1 MAVTRKSVLRW
12 SPVVDAELARAGVP
26 LPRDLILAVIDV
38 ESRGAPGITNPKSGA
53 AGLLQVMPG
62 TLDSYNQAHP
72 SAPVSLDELRSS
84 AAVAAVKQ
92 IRVGLW
98 VLASYWKSA
107 YRYLAK
113 RLSTVPID
121 ELSRIADLFYVA
133 GPGATRHRLD
143 KLSTPSWGGLQ
154 AAFPNWNA
162 LPHPRNVFGK
172 LEGLQWPLE
181 AIQDWVST
189 EDSILEDPQKG
200 LAVAVAGILVAWWLM
215 RDRKGKDQ

>member
-1 MAVTRKSVLRW
+1 MSVTRKSVLRW

-53 AGLLQVMPG
+53 SGLMQVMPG
-62 TLDSYNQAHP
+62 TLESYNQAHP
-72 SAPVSLDELRSS
+72 TTPVSLEELRSS
-84 AAVAAVKQ
+84 SAVAAVKQ

-98 VLASYWKSA
+98 VVSTYWRGA
-107 YRYLAK
+107 YRYLAS

-133 GPGATRHRLD
+133 GPGATRRRLD
-143 KLSTPSWGGLQ
+143 KLSVPSWAGVQ
-154 AAFPNWNA
+154 AAFPTWNA
-162 LPHPRNVFGK
+162 LPHPRNVFAK

-181 AIQDWVST
+181 AIQEWVT
-189 EDSILEDPQKG
+189 TGDSILEDPKTG
-200 LAVAVAGILVAWWLM
+200 LALAVAGILVTWWMM
-215 RDRKGKDQ
+215 RDKKGKDQ